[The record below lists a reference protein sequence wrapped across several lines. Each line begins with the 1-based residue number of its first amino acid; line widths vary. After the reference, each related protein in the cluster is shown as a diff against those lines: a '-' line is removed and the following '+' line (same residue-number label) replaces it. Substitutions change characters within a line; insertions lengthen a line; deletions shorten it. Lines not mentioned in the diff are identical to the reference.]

1 MFKKIREQRL
11 FAVSFMVLYLCQ
23 NEIIY
28 PFEASIRTDD
38 FASMASL
45 VYLPHGL
52 KVFCALVL
60 GMWSLPLI
68 FVAQTLN
75 TLYFV
80 GSFSVTM
87 LASSLLAMVSM
98 AVPIALFNRTLKQ
111 PIANAPFEAN
121 TIEISSVWLFIVFA
135 ILTSMLNSSLQ
146 TLVHGLPN
154 TALLWYFLFGDIMGS
169 IAFFVIASAL
179 SLLINRFLNN
189 KKGTFKL

>member
-1 MFKKIREQRL
+1 MLKKIKEQRL
-11 FAVSFMVLYLCQ
+11 FALSFLALYIFQ

-28 PFEASIRTDD
+28 PFEASTRTDD

-68 FVAQTLN
+68 FVAQTFN
-75 TLYFV
+75 ALYFT
-80 GSFSVTM
+80 GSFSATM
-87 LASSLLAMVSM
+87 LASSLLAMASI

-111 PIANAPFEAN
+111 PMANAPFAAN
-121 TIEISSVWLFIVFA
+121 TIEISSVWLFIAFA
-135 ILTSMLNSSLQ
+135 ILTSMINSLLQ
-146 TLVHGLPN
+146 TSVYGLPN
-154 TALLWYFLFGDIMGS
+154 TALTWYLLIGDFAGS
-169 IAFFVIASAL
+169 IVFFAIASAL

-189 KKGTFKL
+189 KNGA